1 MADNNILGTAFK
13 LHTLGYSVIPSG
25 AGPDRKAPAVE
36 WKQYQTTPPDESQLD
51 QWESELHP
59 HLWGIVTNDHIAVI
73 DADTPETRA
82 ALEAELGQPN
92 VISPRGGAHW
102 YLDTA
107 GHPLKTVAGLLPGV
121 DVRGVGGFINIAGS
135 SVFGEYQILKLPI
148 PDELIP
154 WDKLPERIKA
164 ALNGNNLEHPH
175 SQPITTKIFEG
186 EGRNHAVA
194 REAGRLCHIYK
205 DPAIVKPMVWA
216 YNQAVCVPPLS
227 DEENAR
233 TWEKSLE
240 KWASKENAPESPPLL
255 ARTPS
260 CRGFPRSGG

>member
-1 MADNNILGTAFK
+1 MNSTYATAFK
-13 LHTLGYSVIPSG
+13 LHTLGFSVIPSG
-25 AGPDRKAPAVE
+25 GGDKGKAPLVN
-36 WKQYQTTPPDESQLD
+36 WRDFQDKPPDDGQLQNWQD
-51 QWESELHP
+51 TLQP
-59 HLWGIVTNDHIAVI
+59 HLWGIVTGAISGLVVV
-73 DADTPETRA
+73 DADTSEARA
-82 ALEAELGQPN
+82 DLEKLLGPPH
-92 VISPRGGAHW
+92 ILTPRGGGHW
-102 YLDTA
+102 YFKQPEGAVKIKVGILR
-107 GHPLKTVAGLLPGV
+107 PV
-121 DVRGVGGFINIAGS
+121 DIRADGGFVNVVGKRLDGA
-135 SVFGEYQILKLPI
+135 YKILTLPHS
-148 PDELIP
+148 ETLIP
-154 WDKLPERIKA
+154 WERLPVRIKA
-164 ALNGNNLEHPH
+164 ALDGNNREHPH

-186 EGRNHAVA
+186 EGRNHAVD

-260 CRGFPRSGG
+260 CRGFPRSSG